1 MTFGFANGRSMH
13 HTLREMLGVVQATVD
28 RLLQAGRVHGH
39 GARGE
44 CRKGSAA
51 LAAALLVAIVGSH
64 PADADPVRDF
74 YAGKQVT
81 IIVGSGSGGGYDLQA
96 RLTARHLGRHIPG
109 NPTFIV
115 QNMPG
120 AGSLQAANYI
130 YNSAPADGTAI
141 ALLQRGM
148 LLIKLINP
156 SGVRFEIDKLNWL
169 GSLNSE
175 TGVVLS
181 WHTTEHKTTKDLF
194 DKELIVGG
202 IVGVDP
208 ETTPRLLNALIG
220 TKFKIVNGYN
230 TTAQIALAIERN
242 EVHGIA
248 DWSWSS
254 VKAVRPDW
262 LRDHKANI
270 LMQVGLHKEPELPDV
285 PSALDFVKDAADR
298 KVMELNFTQK
308 TAARPMVA
316 PPGVPA
322 DRVAA
327 LRAAFAALAT
337 DAEFLADAERS
348 KLEIAPLPAE
358 AVDKVIAL
366 IASTPVDI
374 AEHYARVLSPAA
386 RTR

>member
-1 MTFGFANGRSMH
+1 MNRR
-13 HTLREMLGVVQATVD
+13 TLVAT
-28 RLLQAGRVHGH
+28 
-39 GARGE
+39 
-44 CRKGSAA
+44 A
-51 LAAALLVAIVGSH
+51 LLLVAACAG
-64 PADADPVRDF
+64 PAAADPVRDF
-74 YAGKQVT
+74 YSGKQIT
-81 IIVGSGSGGGYDLQA
+81 IIVGAGAGGGYDLQA
-96 RLTARHLGRHIPG
+96 RLTARHLGKHIPG
-109 NPTFIV
+109 NPTLIV

-130 YNSAPADGTAI
+130 ANSAPTDGTTI

-175 TGVVLS
+175 VGVVLS
-181 WHTTEHKTTKDLF
+181 WHTTDVRTTKDLF
-194 DKELIVGG
+194 EKELIVGG

-220 TKFKIVNGYN
+220 TRFKIVNGYN

-242 EVHGIA
+242 EVQGIA

-262 LRDHKANI
+262 LRDGKATV
-270 LMQVGLHKEPELPDV
+270 LMQVGLHKDPELADV
-285 PSALDFVKDAADR
+285 PSALDYVKDAADR

-308 TAARPMVA
+308 TAARPLAA
-316 PPGVPA
+316 PPAVPA

-327 LRAAFAALAT
+327 LRSAFAALAS

-348 KLEIAPLPAE
+348 KLEIAPVPAE
-358 AVDKVIAL
+358 AVDKVVAL
-366 IASTPVDI
+366 IASAPPDI
-374 AEHYARVLSPAA
+374 AEHYAKVLSPAA

>member
-1 MTFGFANGRSMH
+1 VTVRSRSLAG
-13 HTLREMLGVVQATVD
+13 TRAGVLV
-28 RLLQAGRVHGH
+28 
-39 GARGE
+39 
-44 CRKGSAA
+44 A
-51 LAAALLVAIVGSH
+51 LVGILCWPPAAAAQSVQE
-64 PADADPVRDF
+64 F
-74 YAGKQVT
+74 YAGRQVT
-81 IIVGSGSGGGYDLQA
+81 VIVGAGAGGGYDLQA
-96 RLTARHLGRHIPG
+96 RLMARHIGKHIPG

-120 AGSLQAANYI
+120 AGSLAAANHI
-130 YNSAPADGTAI
+130 YNAAPADGSVI

-148 LLIKLINP
+148 LLIRLINP

-175 TGVVLS
+175 VGVVLS
-181 WHTTEHKTTKDLF
+181 WHETEHKATRDLF

-220 TKFKIVNGYN
+220 TKFKIVSGYN
-230 TTAQIALAIERN
+230 TTAAIALAIERG

-262 LRDHKANI
+262 LRDRKVNV

-285 PSALDFVKDAADR
+285 PFALDFVKDAADR

-308 TAARPMVA
+308 TAARPVAA

-327 LRAAFAALAT
+327 LRAAFAALAS
-337 DAEFLADAERS
+337 DQEFLADAERS
-348 KLEIAPLPAE
+348 KLEIAPVPAE

-366 IASTPVDI
+366 IAGTPPEI
-374 AEHYARVLSPAA
+374 AEHYAKVLSPAA
-386 RTR
+386 RSR

>member
-1 MTFGFANGRSMH
+1 
-13 HTLREMLGVVQATVD
+13 MLGVVQPTVD
-28 RLLQAGRVHGH
+28 RLRQAGRVHGH
-39 GARGE
+39 VVRAEG
-44 CRKGSAA
+44 RKGLKL
-51 LAAALLVAIVGSH
+51 LAAALLVTIAGAR
-64 PADADPVRDF
+64 PADADSVRDF

-81 IIVGSGSGGGYDLQA
+81 IIVGSGAGGGYDLQA
-96 RLTARHLGRHIPG
+96 RLTARHLGKHIAG
-109 NPTFIV
+109 NPAFIV

-130 YNSAPADGTAI
+130 YNSAPADGTTI

-181 WHTTEHKTTKDLF
+181 WHTAEHKATRDLF

-220 TKFKIVNGYN
+220 TRFKIVNGYN

-242 EVHGIA
+242 EVQGIA

-262 LRDHKANI
+262 LRDHKANV

-308 TAARPMVA
+308 TAARPLVA

-366 IASTPVDI
+366 IASTPPDI

>member
-1 MTFGFANGRSMH
+1 MRIVATGVLTVVAGLGWLGA
-13 HTLREMLGVVQATVD
+13 TLPAAAQTVQD
-28 RLLQAGRVHGH
+28 FFAGRQITV
-39 GARGE
+39 
-44 CRKGSAA
+44 
-51 LAAALLVAIVGSH
+51 
-64 PADADPVRDF
+64 
-74 YAGKQVT
+74 
-81 IIVGSGSGGGYDLQA
+81 IVGSGAGGGYDLQA
-96 RLTARHLGRHIPG
+96 RLMARHLGKHIPG

-120 AGSLQAANYI
+120 AGSLAAANHI
-130 YNSAPADGTAI
+130 YNSAPADGSVI

-148 LLIKLINP
+148 LLLKLINP
-156 SGVRFEIDKLNWL
+156 TGVRFEIDKLNWI

-175 TGVVLS
+175 VGVVLS
-181 WHTTEHKTTKDLF
+181 WHDTPHKTAKDLF

-208 ETTPRLLNALIG
+208 ETTPKLLNALIG
-220 TKFKIVNGYN
+220 TKFKIVLGYN
-230 TTAQIALAIERN
+230 TTAQIALAVERG
-242 EVHGIA
+242 EVQGFG

-262 LRDHKANI
+262 LRDKKINV
-270 LMQVGLHKEPELPDV
+270 LMQAALHKEPELPDV
-285 PSALDFVKDAADR
+285 PFALDFVKNPADR

-308 TAARPMVA
+308 TAARPVVA

-327 LRAAFAALAT
+327 LRAAFAALAR
-337 DAEFLADAERS
+337 DQDFLADAERS

-358 AVDKVIAL
+358 ALDKVIAL
-366 IASTPVDI
+366 IVNTPPDI
-374 AEHYARVLSPAA
+374 AEHYAKVLGTG

>member
-1 MTFGFANGRSMH
+1 MRTFPAG
-13 HTLREMLGVVQATVD
+13 LLMLLASLCWPPTVQP
-28 RLLQAGRVHGH
+28 
-39 GARGE
+39 
-44 CRKGSAA
+44 
-51 LAAALLVAIVGSH
+51 AAAAESVQ
-64 PADADPVRDF
+64 DF
-74 YAGKQVT
+74 YAGRQVT
-81 IIVGSGSGGGYDLQA
+81 VIVGSGAGGGYDLQA
-96 RLTARHLGRHIPG
+96 RLMARHLGKHIPG

-120 AGSLQAANYI
+120 AGSLAAANHI
-130 YNSAPADGTAI
+130 ANMAPADGSTI

-148 LLIKLINP
+148 LLVRLINP
-156 SGVRFEIDKLNWL
+156 TGVRFEIDKLNWI

-175 TGVVLS
+175 VGVVLS
-181 WHTTEHKTTKDLF
+181 WHDTGITTAKDLF

-208 ETTPRLLNALIG
+208 ETTPKLLNAAIG
-220 TKFKIVNGYN
+220 TKFKIVTGYN
-230 TTAQIALAIERN
+230 TTAQIALAIERG
-242 EVHGIA
+242 EVQGIG

-262 LRDHKANI
+262 LREKKVNV
-270 LMQVGLHKEPELPDV
+270 LMQAALHREPELPDV
-285 PSALDFVKDAADR
+285 PFALDFVKNPADR

-308 TAARPMVA
+308 TAARPVVA

-327 LRAAFAALAT
+327 LRAAFAALAR
-337 DAEFLADAERS
+337 DQDFLADAERS

-358 AVDKVIAL
+358 ALDKVIAL
-366 IASTPVDI
+366 IVNTPPDI
-374 AEHYARVLSPAA
+374 AEHYAKVLGTG

>member
-1 MTFGFANGRSMH
+1 MNRRTLFA
-13 HTLREMLGVVQATVD
+13 T
-28 RLLQAGRVHGH
+28 
-39 GARGE
+39 
-44 CRKGSAA
+44 A
-51 LAAALLVAIVGSH
+51 LLLVAACAC
-64 PADADPVRDF
+64 PAAADPVRDF
-74 YAGKQVT
+74 YSGKQIT
-81 IIVGSGSGGGYDLQA
+81 IIVGAGAGGGYDLQA
-96 RLTARHLGRHIPG
+96 RLTARHLGKHIPG
-109 NPTFIV
+109 NPTLIV

-130 YNSAPADGTAI
+130 ANSAPADGTTI

-175 TGVVLS
+175 VGVVLS
-181 WHTTEHKTTKDLF
+181 WHTTDVRTTKDLF
-194 DKELIVGG
+194 EKELIVGG

-220 TKFKIVNGYN
+220 TRFKIVNGYN

-262 LRDHKANI
+262 LRDGKATV
-270 LMQVGLHKEPELPDV
+270 LMQVGLHKDPELPDV
-285 PSALDFVKDAADR
+285 PSALDYVKDAADR

-308 TAARPMVA
+308 TAARPLAA

-327 LRAAFAALAT
+327 LRSAFAALAS

-348 KLEIAPLPAE
+348 KLEIAPVPAE
-358 AVDKVIAL
+358 AVDKVVAL
-366 IASTPVDI
+366 IASAPPDI
-374 AEHYARVLSPAA
+374 AEHYAKVLSPAA

>member
-1 MTFGFANGRSMH
+1 MSSSADKEITMI
-13 HTLREMLGVVQATVD
+13 D
-28 RLLQAGRVHGH
+28 RLIASG
-39 GARGE
+39 
-44 CRKGSAA
+44 
-51 LAAALLVAIVGSH
+51 LLVAALVAAAT
-64 PADADPVRDF
+64 PATAQSVRDF
-74 YAGKQVT
+74 YAGKQITV
-81 IIVGSGSGGGYDLQA
+81 IVGAGAGGGYDLQA
-96 RLTARHLGRHIPG
+96 RLMARHLGKHIPG

-120 AGSLQAANYI
+120 AGSLAAANHI
-130 YNSAPADGTAI
+130 YNAAPADGSVL
-141 ALLQRGM
+141 ALIQRGM
-148 LLIKLINP
+148 LLVRLINP
-156 SGVRFEIDKLNWL
+156 SGVRFELDKLNWI

-181 WHTTEHKTTKDLF
+181 WHTSDVRTTKDLF

-220 TKFKIVNGYN
+220 TKFKIVSGYN
-230 TTAQIALAIERN
+230 TTAQIALAIERG

-262 LRDHKANI
+262 LRNKKVNV
-270 LMQVGLHKEPELPDV
+270 LMQVGLHKEPELPNV
-285 PSALDFVKDAADR
+285 PFALDFVRNDADR

-308 TAARPMVA
+308 TAARPIVA

-327 LRAAFAALAT
+327 LRAAFAALAK
-337 DAEFLADAERS
+337 DQEFLADAERS
-348 KLEIAPLPAE
+348 KLEIAPVPAE
-358 AVDKVIAL
+358 EVDRVVRL
-366 IASTPVDI
+366 ITSTPSAI
-374 AEHYARVLSPAA
+374 AERYSNTFTPAA